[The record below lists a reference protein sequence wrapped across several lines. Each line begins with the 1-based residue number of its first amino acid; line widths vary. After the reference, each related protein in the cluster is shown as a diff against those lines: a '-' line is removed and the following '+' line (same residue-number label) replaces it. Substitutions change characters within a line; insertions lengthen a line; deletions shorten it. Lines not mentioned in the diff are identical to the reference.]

1 MNPHLHTL
9 YAFFSI
15 NTRTLRITASAGTY
29 IRQSRMRHLC
39 VILSYIAQNSLLLPL
54 NESPP
59 CFSGSVA
66 IRLRIFGKARP
77 YRGLQPNTI
86 PAAPAPT
93 VRGHSRILLTCTG
106 YNSAKYK
113 YPGIGVS
120 PIPSMYYKC
129 RALSIFPRIK
139 GITTR
144 GCSRLDLN
152 Q

>member
-77 YRGLQPNTI
+77 YRDLQPNTI
-86 PAAPAPT
+86 PADRSGSFQNIT
-93 VRGHSRILLTCTG
+93 HLYGI
-106 YNSAKYK
+106 YSAKYK